1 MGTSN
6 WTILWMV
13 LAQAVQVGLVGYGVG
28 VGLAALFGQAV
39 RGGLR
44 LSFFM
49 PWQVLAI
56 TAAAVFLIVLLAS
69 LLSIRKV
76 LVVDPAIVFRS

>member
-1 MGTSN
+1 
-6 WTILWMV
+6 MV
-13 LAQAVQVGLVGYGVG
+13 LAQAVQVGLIGYGVG
-28 VGLAALFGQAV
+28 VGLAAVFGQVVKGAS
-39 RGGLR
+39 R

-56 TAAAVFLIVLLAS
+56 TAGAVFVIVLLAS

-76 LVVDPAIVFRS
+76 LVVDPAIVFRG

>member
-1 MGTSN
+1 
-6 WTILWMV
+6 
-13 LAQAVQVGLVGYGVG
+13 VGLVGYGVG